1 MSPLLIGAFVLV
13 LVLLVAYF
21 AYNQGKRQSKA
32 HPKSL
37 PTRNNATPVR
47 QTTPRQTSANR
58 PATSAL
64 QQRSSP
70 APSVTVPRDDHTEQ
84 LYRNLLKK
92 AFGDKTKVERL
103 IKYESTLAPV
113 ASRTQWI
120 QSAIERWER
129 DNR

>member
-64 QQRSSP
+64 QQRIPGRVDELPVRQSFARHGPDLQRRSSGCGGGF
-70 APSVTVPRDDHTEQ
+70 
-84 LYRNLLKK
+84 KK
-92 AFGDKTKVERL
+92 SL
-103 IKYESTLAPV
+103 
-113 ASRTQWI
+113 
-120 QSAIERWER
+120 
-129 DNR
+129 